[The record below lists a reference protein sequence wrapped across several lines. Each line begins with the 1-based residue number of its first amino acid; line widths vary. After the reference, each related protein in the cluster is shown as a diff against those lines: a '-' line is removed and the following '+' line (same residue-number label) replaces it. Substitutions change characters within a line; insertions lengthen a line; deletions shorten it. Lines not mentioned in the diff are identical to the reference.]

1 VLLSVSNYGQ
11 KDSLS
16 HYKNQIKLSPFR
28 FFRAS
33 QGVELSYVREYFI
46 QNRIFS
52 TQLSGEYIFGSF
64 STDYPDNKPYNGFS
78 VALEQKYF
86 YDFYNNDQEYVSFD
100 YRYTYNTFED
110 LSWFVYKTPPDT
122 LFYSYPDTF
131 LVKKQIHTFNLRVG
145 EQLKRGRFI
154 IDFNVGLGIRYR
166 DVIHLNRINT
176 QDKMLQPR
184 HPNIG
189 YANVVDGKF
198 FMINIPMAIKIG
210 FLF

>member
-1 VLLSVSNYGQ
+1 MNANTLFKTGSSLLNYPANISSVLSQ
-11 KDSLS
+11 
-16 HYKNQIKLSPFR
+16 QIILIINPTMAF
-28 FFRAS
+28 
-33 QGVELSYVREYFI
+33 
-46 QNRIFS
+46 
-52 TQLSGEYIFGSF
+52 
-64 STDYPDNKPYNGFS
+64 
-78 VALEQKYF
+78 
-86 YDFYNNDQEYVSFD
+86 
-100 YRYTYNTFED
+100 NTFED